1 MSQTHNNRDVRAFR
15 TDINGLRAWAVVA
28 VILYH
33 FGVPGF
39 TGGFVGVDVFF
50 VISGFLMT
58 SIIVTGL
65 ESRSLSLVKFYLA
78 RAKRIL
84 PALLALC
91 TTLLV
96 IGWFT
101 LAQSEYKTLAHHVI
115 SALTFSSNSTFWK
128 ESGYFD
134 ISSYDKWLLHTW
146 SLSVEW
152 QFYLVLPLILMVV
165 WKFRPGRLS
174 ALVVL
179 STVAIASL
187 LASITLS
194 STYPSAS
201 FYLLPMRAWE
211 MLLGGLVFL
220 VSTRLPT
227 SSTAT
232 KCTAFLGFA
241 LITYSIA
248 FISPSDVWPG
258 WYALIPALGTS
269 CVIAAANQASPLTNL
284 TVLQWLGD
292 RSYSLYLW
300 HWPIAAALVYLELRQ
315 DVGATT
321 AGLLITLL
329 LGHISYSAIELKSKN
344 ILEISTT
351 KIAYLTIV
359 AATVL
364 ILTPSQLVKNNDG
377 VPSRPVAI
385 NSSRIFQDSSL
396 RNPRLRECFVNASK
410 NKIINSQCT
419 YGGNELGAIVIGD
432 SHAASIVRAVE
443 RSLPSKS
450 LNVLD
455 WELHSCAT
463 ILGLKLITDP
473 KNTCSEFLSLAVA
486 KQKTLP
492 TNVPIIIVNRWSSY
506 LFGPNE
512 PDRKSE
518 VSTPTFYIDKPYPPS
533 APELLAKMREGIIT
547 TACEFAKTRPV
558 YLVRPFPELKISVPK
573 TMARRAFIPGN
584 NKRVF
589 ISMEEYMQRNHFVWE
604 AQDAASKKCG
614 AKILNPLPYLC
625 NDGKCYGDHN
635 GTPIYVDD
643 DHLNE
648 HGGDVL
654 IPMFSDAF
662 HSQDSQQIGTS
673 HHANAAA
680 Q

>member
-1 MSQTHNNRDVRAFR
+1 MSQTDNNRDVRAFR
-15 TDINGLRAWAVVA
+15 VDINGLRAWAVVA

-58 SIIVTGL
+58 SIIVAGL
-65 ESRSLSLVKFYLA
+65 EYRKFSLMNFYLA

-84 PALLALC
+84 PALMALC
-91 TTLLV
+91 VTLLLM
-96 IGWFT
+96 GWFV
-101 LAQSEYKTLAHHVI
+101 LAQGEYKTLAHHVI

-134 ISSYDKWLLHTW
+134 VSSYDKWLLHTW

-152 QFYLVLPLILMVV
+152 QFYLVLPMALMAA
-165 WKFRPGRLS
+165 WKFKPSHLS
-174 ALVVL
+174 AFVVL
-179 STVAIASL
+179 SVVAMVSL
-187 LASITLS
+187 LASISLS

-220 VSTRLPT
+220 ISLRLPA
-227 SSTAT
+227 SGTAA
-232 KCTAFLGFA
+232 KCIALLGFT
-241 LITYSIA
+241 LIAYSIA

-258 WYALIPALGTS
+258 WHALIPVLGTS
-269 CVIAAANQASPLTNL
+269 CVIAASVQDSPLTNL
-284 TVLQWLGD
+284 RALQWLGD

-315 DVGATT
+315 DIGATT
-321 AGLLITLL
+321 AGLLITLI
-329 LGHISYSAIELKSKN
+329 LGHISYSAIELKSKS
-344 ILEISTT
+344 ILTANSTRT
-351 KIAYLTIV
+351 AYLTIV
-359 AATVL
+359 AAMAL
-364 ILTPSQLVKNNDG
+364 ILVPSQLIKTDDG

-385 NSSRIFQDSSL
+385 NSSRIFHDSSL

-410 NKIINSQCT
+410 NKVITSQCS

-473 KNTCSEFLSLAVA
+473 KNTCSEFLELAVE
-486 KQKTLP
+486 KQKSLP
-492 TNVPIIIVNRWSSY
+492 ADVPIIIVNRWSTY

-512 PDRKSE
+512 PDRQAE
-518 VSTPTFYIDKPYPPS
+518 VSTPTFYIDKPYPPK
-533 APELLAKMREGIIT
+533 APELLAKMREGIIS

-573 TMARRAFIPGN
+573 TMARRAFIPGS

-589 ISMEEYMQRNHFVWE
+589 ISMEEYMQRNEFVWE

-614 AKILNPLPYLC
+614 VRILNPLPYLC
-625 NDGKCYGDHN
+625 SDGKCYGDHN

-648 HGGDVL
+648 HGGDAL
-654 IPMFSDAF
+654 IPMFSEAF
-662 HSQDSQQIGTS
+662 HSQDSQQTATS
-673 HHANAAA
+673 HHVNAAA